1 MQNEIDNLNAVSTL
15 NLDKKDKGPILV
27 TAGGT
32 GGHVYPGLAVARAL
46 QAQNIPVIWMGTPKG
61 LEARVI
67 PEAGID
73 MVYLS
78 VNGLRGKGVMT
89 LLAAPFQLI
98 KALFQSLMIMK
109 KVKPSAVLGMG
120 GFVAGPGGL
129 VASLMGKPLLIHEQN
144 AIPGLT
150 NKLLSKF
157 SKKVLEG
164 FTGTF
169 PVSSA
174 NQKKIIGIGNP
185 VREDISSIDTPTVR
199 LGDRWGR
206 IHVLVFGGSLGAQIL
221 NEVVPMSLD
230 EMPLDKR
237 PIVRHQAGKNKDETT
252 KNLYEKMQ
260 VDAEVTPFIED
271 MAEAYEW
278 ADLVICRSGAL
289 TVAELAAAG
298 MASIMVPYLY
308 AVDDHQTANAK
319 YLSDSGAAVLI
330 PQSDLTTDSLSTV
343 LTELCADRNKL
354 IEMSIKARRLAKPE
368 ATDEVAA
375 LCAEYAGYDFDRP
388 NNNNEDKNELDG
400 WESFVETIIE
410 TTEDESAISDTDKSG
425 KGLNYEAA

>member
-1 MQNEIDNLNAVSTL
+1 MQDETNSMYTASSI
-15 NLDKKDKGPILV
+15 NLDRKDLGPILI

-46 QAQNIPVIWMGTPKG
+46 EAQNIPVIWMGTPKG

-67 PEAGID
+67 PEAGIE

-78 VNGLRGKGVMT
+78 VNGLRGKGLT
-89 LLAAPFQLI
+89 ILLAAPFQLL
-98 KALFQSLMIMK
+98 KALFQSLRIMM

-150 NKLLSKF
+150 NKILSKF

-164 FTGTF
+164 FSGTF
-169 PVSSA
+169 SAA
-174 NQKKIIGIGNP
+174 NQNKVIGIGNP
-185 VREDISSIDTPTVR
+185 VRKDIASIDSPTVR

-221 NEVVPMSLD
+221 NEVVPMALE

-237 PIVRHQAGKNKDETT
+237 PIVRHQAGKNKDEVTEST
-252 KNLYEKMQ
+252 YQKMA

-298 MASIMVPYLY
+298 MASIMVPYLH

-319 YLSDSGAAVLI
+319 YLSDAGAAVLL
-330 PQSDLTTDSLSTV
+330 PQTDLTTESLSAV
-343 LTELCADRNKL
+343 LTDLCSDRNKL
-354 IEMSIKARRLAKPE
+354 IEMSIKAKRLAKPE
-368 ATDEVAA
+368 ATEEVAA
-375 LCAEYAGYDFDRP
+375 LCAEYAGYDFNRP
-388 NNNNEDKNELDG
+388 DNSNDKNELDG
-400 WESFVETIIE
+400 WETFVETVEEPITDSSDIE
-410 TTEDESAISDTDKSG
+410 TSG

>member
-1 MQNEIDNLNAVSTL
+1 MQDDVVNNQKKTL
-15 NLDKKDKGPILV
+15 GPILI

-46 QAQNIPVIWMGTPKG
+46 QAQNIPVIWMGTPNG

-67 PEAGID
+67 PESDID

-78 VNGLRGKGVMT
+78 VSGLRGKGLLK
-89 LLAAPFQLI
+89 LLAAPVQLV
-98 KALFQSLMIMK
+98 KALFQSLMIMR
-109 KVKPSAVLGMG
+109 KVRPSAVLGMG

-129 VASLMGKPLLIHEQN
+129 VASLMGTPVVIHEQN

-150 NKLLSKF
+150 NKLLSGF

-164 FTGTF
+164 FPGTF
-169 PVSSA
+169 EDRK
-174 NQKKIIGIGNP
+174 NTIGIGNP
-185 VREDISSIDTPTVR
+185 VRKDIAELQNPRQR
-199 LGDRWGR
+199 LGDRWGHV
-206 IHVLVFGGSLGAQIL
+206 HVLIFGGSLGAQAL
-221 NEVVPMSLD
+221 NEVVPMALG
-230 EMPLDKR
+230 EIALDKR

-252 KNLYEKMQ
+252 TRIYEKMG
-260 VDAEVTPFIED
+260 VDAEITPFIED

-298 MASIMVPYLY
+298 LASVLVPYPS

-319 YLSDSGAAVLI
+319 YLSDQGAAILV
-330 PQSDLTTDSLSTV
+330 PQSELTKESLSE
-343 LTELCADRNKL
+343 LLNELCGNRDKL
-354 IEMSIKARRLAKPE
+354 IEMSIRARELAKPH

-375 LCAEYAGYDFDRP
+375 ICAELAGYDFDKDDVG
-388 NNNNEDKNELDG
+388 NGDSGDKQGADEKYT
-400 WESFVETIIE
+400 SIKFVETIDQG
-410 TTEDESAISDTDKSG
+410 T
-425 KGLNYEAA
+425 NYEAA

>member
-1 MQNEIDNLNAVSTL
+1 MHDN
-15 NLDKKDKGPILV
+15 KRPILI

-46 QAQNIPVIWMGTPKG
+46 QAQNIPVVWMGTPKG

-78 VNGLRGKGVMT
+78 VNGLRGKRKMT
-89 LLAAPFQLI
+89 LLLAPFQLT
-98 KALFQSLMIMK
+98 KALAQSLRIMLS
-109 KVKPSAVLGMG
+109 VRPAAVLGMG

-129 VASLMGKPLLIHEQN
+129 VAALLGKPVVIHEQN

-150 NKLLSKF
+150 NTLLSRF

-164 FTGTF
+164 FPGTF
-169 PVSSA
+169 KGRKNA
-174 NQKKIIGIGNP
+174 IGIGNP
-185 VREDISSIDTPTVR
+185 VRQDIATLTHPVQR

-206 IHVLVFGGSLGAQIL
+206 INLLIFGGSLGAQAL
-221 NEVVPMSLD
+221 NEIVPLALG
-230 EMPLDKR
+230 ELPVDKQ
-237 PIVRHQAGKNKDETT
+237 PEVRHQAGKGKDAATRE
-252 KNLYEKMQ
+252 LYEKMS
-260 VDAEVTPFIED
+260 VKAEITPFIED

-298 MASIMVPYLY
+298 LASILVPYPF
-308 AVDDHQTANAK
+308 AVDDHQSANAR
-319 YLSDSGAAVLI
+319 YLSDSGAAVLM
-330 PQSDLTTDSLSTV
+330 PQEALTKDSL
-343 LTELCADRNKL
+343 ADILADLGSNRDKL
-354 IEMSIKARRLAKPE
+354 IEMSIAARNLAKAQ

-375 LCAEYAGYDFDRP
+375 ICAELAGYDYDR
-388 NNNNEDKNELDG
+388 KNGDDG
-400 WESFVETIIE
+400 EQSTIKYVETI
-410 TTEDESAISDTDKSG
+410 TDPGVKNDADVN
-425 KGLNYEAA
+425 KGDKDAQGVTHEAA

>member
-1 MQNEIDNLNAVSTL
+1 MPDNQQSQSKSL
-15 NLDKKDKGPILV
+15 GPILI

-46 QAQNIPVIWMGTPKG
+46 QEQNIPVVWMGTPKG

-78 VNGLRGKGVMT
+78 VNGLRGKGALT
-89 LLAAPFQLI
+89 LLAAPFQLT
-98 KALFQSLMIMK
+98 KALYQSLRIMN

-129 VASLMGKPLLIHEQN
+129 VASLMGRPLAIHEQN

-150 NKLLSKF
+150 NKLLKKF

-164 FTGTF
+164 FPGTF
-169 PVSSA
+169 LDTPQA
-174 NQKKIIGIGNP
+174 IGIGNP
-185 VREDISSIDTPTVR
+185 VRQDIAGLEHPVVR

-206 IHVLVFGGSLGAQIL
+206 VNVLIFGGSLGALAL
-221 NEVVPMSLD
+221 NEVVPMALGGI
-230 EMPLDKR
+230 PLDKR
-237 PIVRHQAGKNKDETT
+237 PNVRHQAGKNKDQDTSRR
-252 KNLYEKMQ
+252 YEKMG
-260 VDAEVTPFIED
+260 VDAVITPFIED

-298 MASIMVPYLY
+298 LASILVPYPH

-319 YLSDSGAAVLI
+319 FLSDSGAAILM
-330 PQSDLTTDSLSTV
+330 PQDDMTELTLSELLV
-343 LTELCADRNKL
+343 ELCADRNKL
-354 IEMSIKARRLAKPE
+354 IEMSIKARDLAKPQ
-368 ATDEVAA
+368 ATNEVAA
-375 LCAEYAGYDFDRP
+375 ICAEMAGYDFDK
-388 NNNNEDKNELDG
+388 NNTNKNLTNNEDDEKRVM
-400 WESFVETIIE
+400 FVKTVTTDENGETGI
-410 TTEDESAISDTDKSG
+410 
-425 KGLNYEAA
+425 NYEAA

>member
-1 MQNEIDNLNAVSTL
+1 MH
-15 NLDKKDKGPILV
+15 DKNRPILI

-46 QAQNIPVIWMGTPKG
+46 QAQGIPVVWMGTPEG

-78 VNGLRGKGVMT
+78 VNGLRGKSKLT
-89 LLAAPFQLI
+89 LLLAPFQLAR
-98 KALFQSLMIMK
+98 ALFQSLGIMFSTR
-109 KVKPSAVLGMG
+109 PAAVLGMG

-129 VASLMGKPLLIHEQN
+129 VAALMGKPVVIHEQN

-150 NKLLSKF
+150 NKLLSRF
-157 SKKVLEG
+157 SKKILEG
-164 FTGTF
+164 FPGTF
-169 PVSSA
+169 KGRKNA
-174 NQKKIIGIGNP
+174 TGIGNP
-185 VREDISSIDTPTVR
+185 VRQDIASLPHPVHR

-206 IHVLVFGGSLGAQIL
+206 INLLIFGGSLGAQAL
-221 NEVVPMSLD
+221 NEIVPLALG
-230 EMPLDKR
+230 ELPVDKQ
-237 PIVRHQAGKNKDETT
+237 PEVRHQAGKNKDAATRA
-252 KNLYEKMQ
+252 LYEKMS
-260 VDAEVTPFIED
+260 VKAEITPFIED

-298 MASIMVPYLY
+298 LASVLVPYPF

-319 YLSDSGAAVLI
+319 YLSEHGAALLM
-330 PQSDLTTDSLSTV
+330 PQEELTKESLAEILADLGNNR
-343 LTELCADRNKL
+343 DRL
-354 IEMSIKARRLAKPE
+354 IEMSIAARNLAKPQ

-375 LCAEYAGYDFDRP
+375 ICAELAGYDY
-388 NNNNEDKNELDG
+388 DKQNWDDSEA
-400 WESFVETIIE
+400 SNIKQVETITDPGVVDAE
-410 TTEDESAISDTDKSG
+410 EDQEVK
-425 KGLNYEAA
+425 YEAA